1 MNKWLGWCV
10 ALLIHMGVT
19 GALADDADRSI
30 WILLRDKTDA
40 EGRRIAWEDLG
51 TGRQDAELD
60 LLVSQSYLE
69 RLRSLGVEVRV
80 CSRWLNAIS
89 AQVSPDVE
97 RRVLTQDFVR
107 EHAERMNADLPDA
120 ARIRRFLL
128 LHKELDADDAE
139 LTRTRKV
146 RRGFI
151 AQRYN
156 KLVSA
161 LYGEEPSVSVE
172 TEITYQDGRTS
183 TTRTE
188 IKVGTLGST
197 N

>member
-10 ALLIHMGVT
+10 ALLIHAGVT

-40 EGRRIAWEDLG
+40 AGRRIAWEDLG

-60 LLVSQSYLE
+60 LPVSRSYLE

-107 EHAERMNADLPDA
+107 EVRPVRLRRPLAPLVVSPVSAVSS
-120 ARIRRFLL
+120 IRRLL
-128 LHKELDADDAE
+128 IWRVCRSLWPESPPRPISLRQ
-139 LTRTRKV
+139 L
-146 RRGFI
+146 
-151 AQRYN
+151 
-156 KLVSA
+156 
-161 LYGEEPSVSVE
+161 
-172 TEITYQDGRTS
+172 
-183 TTRTE
+183 
-188 IKVGTLGST
+188 
-197 N
+197 